1 MAIQNV
7 TVAGSGVLGSQIAYQ
22 TAFKGY
28 NVTVYDINEDA
39 INKAKDRIKG
49 LRHLYKRDIA
59 ATDADFEKGLAN
71 INYSW
76 DLEKAVANA
85 DLVIEAI
92 PERPDIKRNFY
103 KQIANFAPKEAIFTS
118 NSSTLV
124 PSMFMDDTGRPK
136 QFLNMH
142 FANQVWLN
150 NTAEIMASPKTDPA
164 IYREIVEFARSIGMI
179 PIELKKEQ
187 PGYILNTLLIP
198 LLSAGEELW
207 VKGVADP
214 QTIDKTWMAATG
226 SPRGPFA
233 ILDAV
238 GIRTAY
244 NITLAQAQD
253 DPKPETQALADALKK
268 MLDAG
273 KLGLES
279 GEGFYKYP
287 NPAYEDKG
295 FLDI

>member
-1 MAIQNV
+1 MAIKNV
-7 TVAGSGVLGSQIAYQ
+7 TVAGSGVLGSQIAFQ
-22 TAFKGY
+22 AAFKGF

-49 LRHLYKRDIA
+49 LRHSYKHDIA

-71 INYSW
+71 ISYSW

-92 PERPDIKRNFY
+92 PERPDIKKDFY
-103 KQIANFAPKEAIFTS
+103 SKIAKMAPKSAIFTS

-124 PSMFMDDTGRPK
+124 PSMFMEDTGRPS

-150 NTAEIMASPKTDPA
+150 NTAEIMGSPKTDPA
-164 IYREIVEFARSIGMI
+164 IYKEIVQFARDIGMI
-179 PIELKKEQ
+179 PIQLKKEQ
-187 PGYILNTLLIP
+187 PGYILNSLLIP
-198 LLSAGEELW
+198 LLSAGEDLW

-214 QTIDKTWMAATG
+214 QMIDRTWMAATG
-226 SPRGPFA
+226 APMGPFA
-233 ILDAV
+233 ILDVV

-244 NITLAQAQD
+244 NITLAEAQAH
-253 DPKPETQALADALKK
+253 PEANTQPLADALKGL
-268 MLDAG
+268 LDQG
-273 KLGLES
+273 KLGVES
-279 GEGFYKYP
+279 GEGFYHYP
-287 NPAYEDKG
+287 NPEFKQKD
-295 FLDI
+295 FLSI